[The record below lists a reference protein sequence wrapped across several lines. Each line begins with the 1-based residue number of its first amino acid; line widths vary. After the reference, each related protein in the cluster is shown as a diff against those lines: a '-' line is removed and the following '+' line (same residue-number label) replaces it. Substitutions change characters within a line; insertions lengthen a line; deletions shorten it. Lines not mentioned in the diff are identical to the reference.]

1 MCMKKYSK
9 LVRDK
14 IPEIIEASGKACTV
28 EILSDEEYLRMVDA
42 KLDEE
47 LAEYHQNQNIE
58 ELADLLEVI
67 YAAAVA
73 RGYTL
78 AQLEAVRA
86 EKAEKRG
93 GFQKKIRLLDVRE
106 NEDGQ

>member
-1 MCMKKYSK
+1 MKVYNK

-14 IPEIIEASGKACTV
+14 IPEIIEASGKTCET
-28 EILSDEEYLRMVDA
+28 EILDEGEYLRMVDA

-47 LAEYHQNQNIE
+47 LAEYHQDQNLE

-67 YAAAVA
+67 RAAAVA

-78 AQLEAVRA
+78 EDLERVRA
-86 EKAEKRG
+86 EKYEARG
-93 GFQKKIRLLDVRE
+93 GFEKKILLKSVTSE
-106 NEDGQ
+106 